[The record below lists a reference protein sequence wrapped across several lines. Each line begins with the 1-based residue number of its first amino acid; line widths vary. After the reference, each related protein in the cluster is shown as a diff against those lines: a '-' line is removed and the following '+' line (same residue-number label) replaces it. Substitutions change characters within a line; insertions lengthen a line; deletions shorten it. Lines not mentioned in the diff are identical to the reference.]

1 MTDPQPLPGNNDA
14 YPMHNAEQMWAQAN
28 EHLGKVIEYAE
39 SVMPTAYAN
48 AGGNQDISVVYDWWK
63 AYIQIAEQMG
73 GSAAHDMTIL
83 MCSAAITRLMRQDD
97 RMRADTVLAQLEKEI
112 QGHDDDH

>member
-1 MTDPQPLPGNNDA
+1 MTDEPQPIPGNDEA
-14 YPMHNAEQMWAQAN
+14 YPMHNAEQMWAQAD

-39 SVMPTAYAN
+39 SVMPIAYAN

-63 AYIQIAEQMG
+63 SYIQIAEHMSG
-73 GSAAHDMTIL
+73 EAAHSMTIL
-83 MCSAAITRLMRQDD
+83 MCSAALTRLMRNDD

-112 QGHDDDH
+112 SNDDDH

>member
-1 MTDPQPLPGNNDA
+1 MEPQPLPDNNSH
-14 YPMHNAEQMWAQAN
+14 PERTHLAEQMWAQAD
-28 EHLGKVIEYAE
+28 EHLGKVIGYAQ
-39 SVMPTAYAN
+39 SVMPAAYAN

-63 AYIQIAEQMG
+63 AYIQVAEQVG
-73 GSAAHDMTIL
+73 GQRAHEITIL

-112 QGHDDDH
+112 TGHDDDH